1 MGTTVV
7 KRNASNIDLQR
18 AIEAAIPT
26 AVAQMKQR
34 SNEFKGK
41 SEAETCKKIFD
52 YLKNQITYKADG
64 SEQQVRVPS
73 GLIRTRQGDC
83 KSYSV
88 FTSAILTNLGIP
100 HKLVYASYDPND
112 STPTHIYVTTNKGC
126 IIDAVYGKFNAEK
139 KPTFKKLKNM
149 NISYIAGVRPRTI
162 GASVDTKQFPFHL
175 YITKDGKPHHID
187 SYRTRSAADKV
198 RKMFRE
204 DAKPRVS
211 SKYIGSMGKYG
222 TGGACGIGA
231 VNSGLD
237 WAKQFGVVPNKSEVA
252 LALESP
258 AYRKYAAQK
267 ILLPA
272 ILGRGIVRKLI
283 EKNAG
288 GFANSL
294 SKVYEIAR
302 ADNNSNEFKK
312 YRAIE
317 IDWFEKGGNP
327 NELLESIKEGNTKT
341 PTGAYFNKLMGM
353 KAGGYNPNVAQWIAA
368 AISVLFGKKY
378 NESTGQITGNDLP
391 IGGEPVTDTAA
402 VVSSAPWWAVTV
414 SGIITTLGLAFINK
428 GSNPAPGEGT
438 IPDGTNTSTDQGST
452 SSMLLPI
459 ILVGGAAAAYFIFAK
474 KK

>member
-7 KRNASNIDLQR
+7 KRNASNSDLQR

-41 SEAETCKKIFD
+41 TEAETCKKIFD
-52 YLKNQITYKADG
+52 YLKNQVNYKADG
-64 SEQQVRVPS
+64 AEQQVRVPS

-83 KSYSV
+83 KSYAV
-88 FTSAILTNLGIP
+88 FTSAVLTNLGIP
-100 HKLVYASYDPND
+100 HKLVYASYDPSD
-112 STPTHIYVTTNKGC
+112 STPTHIYVVTNKGC

-139 KPTFKKLKNM
+139 QATSKKYKNM
-149 NISYIAGVRPRTI
+149 NISYIAGI
-162 GASVDTKQFPFHL
+162 GKS
-175 YITKDGKPHHID
+175 
-187 SYRTRSAADKV
+187 RR
-198 RKMFRE
+198 
-204 DAKPRVS
+204 
-211 SKYIGSMGKYG
+211 IGSMGKYG

-237 WAKQFGVVPNKSEVA
+237 WAKQFGVVPDRSEVV
-252 LALESP
+252 LATISAP
-258 AYRKYAAQK
+258 YRKYAAQK

-272 ILGRGIVRKLI
+272 IVGRGIVRKLI

-302 ADNNSNEFKK
+302 ANNNSDEFKK

-327 NELLESIKEGNTKT
+327 NELLESIKEGAKKT
-341 PTGAYFNKLMGM
+341 PTGAYFNKLMKM
-353 KAGGYNPNVAQWIAA
+353 KASGYSPNVAQWIAA
-368 AISVLFGKKY
+368 GVSVLFGKKY
-378 NESTGQITGNDLP
+378 NESTGQITGSDLA
-391 IGGEPVTDTAA
+391 IGGEPVTDTVA
-402 VVSSAPWWAVTV
+402 VVSSAPWWAVTI
-414 SGIITTLGLAFINK
+414 SGIIGTLGTAYIMAKVGN
-428 GSNPAPGEGT
+428 APGEEIIVPGGGQGGEGT
-438 IPDGTNTSTDQGST
+438 ETKFSQAG
-452 SSMLLPI
+452 LLPVLI
-459 ILVGGAAAAYFIFAK
+459 IGGAAAAYYFYTK

>member
-7 KRNASNIDLQR
+7 KRNASNMDLQR

-41 SEAETCKKIFD
+41 TEAETCKKIFD

-64 SEQQVRVPS
+64 ADQQVRVPS

-88 FTSAILTNLGIP
+88 FTSAVLTNLGIP

-112 STPTHIYVTTNKGC
+112 STPTHIYVVTNNGC

-139 KPTFKKLKNM
+139 KASNKKYKDM
-149 NISYIAGVRPRTI
+149 NISYIAGM
-162 GASVDTKQFPFHL
+162 
-175 YITKDGKPHHID
+175 GKN
-187 SYRTRSAADKV
+187 RR
-198 RKMFRE
+198 
-204 DAKPRVS
+204 
-211 SKYIGSMGKYG
+211 IGSMGKYG

-237 WAKQFGVVPNKSEVA
+237 WAKQFGVVPDRSEIW
-252 LALESP
+252 LAANSGP
-258 AYRKYAAQK
+258 YRKYALNK
-267 ILLPA
+267 LLIIA
-272 ILGRGIVRKLI
+272 AGGRGIIRKLL

-288 GFANSL
+288 GMATSL
-294 SKVYEIAR
+294 NRLFEAAR
-302 ADNNSNEFKK
+302 ANNASNEFKK
-312 YRAIE
+312 YRGLE
-317 IDWFEKGGNP
+317 IDWFENGGNP
-327 NELLESIKEGNTKT
+327 NELLESIQEGSKKT
-341 PTGAYFNKLMGM
+341 PTGAYFNKLMKM

-378 NESTGQITGNDLP
+378 NESTGKITGNDYG
-391 IGGEPVTDTAA
+391 IGLDPATDTVAT
-402 VVSSAPWWAVTV
+402 VGTAPWWAPFATKIVIV
-414 SGIITTLGLAFINK
+414 LGTTAILG
-428 GSNPAPGEGT
+428 SVVPSPGE
-438 IPDGTNTSTDQGST
+438 DGTEGNTGGGDNGGGGENQGDDNQGTKSI
-452 SSMLLPI
+452 LLPI
-459 ILVGGAAAAYFIFAK
+459 LLVGGAAAAYFIFAK

>member
-41 SEAETCKKIFD
+41 TEAETCKKIFD
-52 YLKNQITYKADG
+52 YLKNQINYKADG

-88 FTSAILTNLGIP
+88 FTSAVLTNLGIP
-100 HKLVYASYDPND
+100 HKLVYASYDTND
-112 STPTHIYVTTNKGC
+112 STPTHIYVVTNKGC

-139 KPTFKKLKNM
+139 KASNKKYKDM
-149 NISYIAGVRPRTI
+149 NISYISGVKSRR
-162 GASVDTKQFPFHL
+162 
-175 YITKDGKPHHID
+175 
-187 SYRTRSAADKV
+187 R
-198 RKMFRE
+198 
-204 DAKPRVS
+204 
-211 SKYIGSMGKYG
+211 IGSMGKYG

-231 VNSGLD
+231 VSSGLD

-341 PTGAYFNKLMGM
+341 PTGAYFNKLMQM

-368 AISVLFGKKY
+368 GISVLFGKKY

-414 SGIITTLGLAFINK
+414 SGIITTLGVAFINK
-428 GSNPAPGEGT
+428 GASPATGESNLPPDQSGDQSNSSTGT
-438 IPDGTNTSTDQGST
+438 G
-452 SSMLLPI
+452 SMLLPI
-459 ILVGGAAAAYFIFAK
+459 LLVGGAAAAYFIFAK

>member
-41 SEAETCKKIFD
+41 TESETCKKIFD

-88 FTSAILTNLGIP
+88 FTSAVLTNLGIP
-100 HKLVYASYDPND
+100 HKLVYASYDPQD
-112 STPTHIYVTTNKGC
+112 STPTHIYVVTNKGC

-139 KPTFKKLKNM
+139 KASNKKYKDM
-149 NISYIAGVRPRTI
+149 NISYISGVKSRR
-162 GASVDTKQFPFHL
+162 
-175 YITKDGKPHHID
+175 
-187 SYRTRSAADKV
+187 R
-198 RKMFRE
+198 
-204 DAKPRVS
+204 
-211 SKYIGSMGKYG
+211 IGSMGKYG

-231 VNSGLD
+231 TNSGLD
-237 WAKQFGVVPNKSEVA
+237 WAKQFGVVPNQSELW
-252 LALESP
+252 LAANSGP
-258 AYRKYAAQK
+258 YRKYAAQK

-302 ADNNSNEFKK
+302 ANNNSDEFKK

-341 PTGAYFNKLMGM
+341 PTGAYFNKLMQM
-353 KAGGYNPNVAQWIAA
+353 KAGGYSPNVAQWIAA
-368 AISVLFGKKY
+368 GVSVLFGKKY

-414 SGIITTLGLAFINK
+414 SGIITTLGLALINK
-428 GSNPAPGEGT
+428 GSNPAPGEDINNNNQG
-438 IPDGTNTSTDQGST
+438 DQGGNDGAT

-459 ILVGGAAAAYFIFAK
+459 ILVGGAAAAYFIFK

>member
-7 KRNASNIDLQR
+7 KRNASNSDLQR

-26 AVAQMKQR
+26 AVKQMKER
-34 SNEFKGK
+34 SNQFKGA
-41 SEAETCKKIFD
+41 SEIETCKKIFD
-52 YLKNQITYKADG
+52 YLKNQVNYKADG
-64 SEQQVRVPS
+64 AEQQVRLPS
-73 GLIRTRQGDC
+73 GLIRTLQGDC

-88 FTSAILTNLGIP
+88 FTSAVLTNLGIP
-100 HKLVYASYDPND
+100 HKLVYASYDPGD

-139 KPTFKKLKNM
+139 QASNKKYKNM
-149 NISYIAGVRPRTI
+149 NISYIAGI
-162 GASVDTKQFPFHL
+162 GK
-175 YITKDGKPHHID
+175 K
-187 SYRTRSAADKV
+187 RR
-198 RKMFRE
+198 
-204 DAKPRVS
+204 
-211 SKYIGSMGKYG
+211 IGSMGKYG

-231 VNSGLD
+231 TDSGLD
-237 WAKQFGVVPNKSEVA
+237 WAKQFGVVPDRSEVV
-252 LALESP
+252 LATISAP
-258 AYRKYAAQK
+258 YRKYAAQK

-272 ILGRGIVRKLI
+272 IVGRGIVRKLI

-302 ADNNSNEFKK
+302 ANNNSDEFKK
-312 YRAIE
+312 YRSIE

-341 PTGAYFNKLMGM
+341 PTGAYFNKLMTM
-353 KAGGYNPNVAQWIAA
+353 KAGGYTPNVAQWIAA

-378 NESTGQITGNDLP
+378 NESTGQITGNDLA
-391 IGGEPVTDTAA
+391 IGGEPVTDTVA

-428 GSNPAPGEGT
+428 GSNPAPGEDINNQGGNGGG
-438 IPDGTNTSTDQGST
+438 DDQGT

-459 ILVGGAAAAYFIFAK
+459 LLVGGAAAAYFIFAK

>member
-7 KRNASNIDLQR
+7 KRNASNSDLQR

-26 AVAQMKQR
+26 AVQQMKQR
-34 SNEFKGK
+34 SNQFKGA
-41 SEAETCKKIFD
+41 SEIETCKKIFD
-52 YLKNQITYKADG
+52 YLKNQVNYKADG
-64 SEQQVRVPS
+64 AEQQVRLPS
-73 GLIRTRQGDC
+73 GLIRTLQGDC

-88 FTSAILTNLGIP
+88 FTSAVLTNLGIP

-112 STPTHIYVTTNKGC
+112 STPTHIYVMTNKGC

-139 KPTFKKLKNM
+139 QASNKKYKNM
-149 NISYIAGVRPRTI
+149 NISYIAGI
-162 GASVDTKQFPFHL
+162 GK
-175 YITKDGKPHHID
+175 K
-187 SYRTRSAADKV
+187 RR
-198 RKMFRE
+198 
-204 DAKPRVS
+204 
-211 SKYIGSMGKYG
+211 IGSMGKYG

-231 VNSGLD
+231 TDSGLD
-237 WAKQFGVVPNKSEVA
+237 WAKQFGVVPNQSELW
-252 LALESP
+252 LAVNSAP
-258 AYRKYAAQK
+258 YRKYAAQK
-267 ILLPA
+267 ILVPA

-302 ADNNSNEFKK
+302 ANNNSDEFKK
-312 YRAIE
+312 YRSIE

-341 PTGAYFNKLMGM
+341 PTGAYFNKLMTM
-353 KAGGYNPNVAQWIAA
+353 KAGGYSPNVAQWIAA
-368 AISVLFGKKY
+368 AVSVLFGKKY
-378 NESTGQITGNDLP
+378 NESTGQITGSDLA

-428 GSNPAPGEGT
+428 GSNPAPGEDINNQGGNGGG
-438 IPDGTNTSTDQGST
+438 DDQGT

-459 ILVGGAAAAYFIFAK
+459 LLVGGAAAAYFIFAK